1 MTVMTTFIKMFVIV
15 DYIRFTKMVLVL
27 YLDITKSQNALLKGV
42 LVIVN

>member
-1 MTVMTTFIKMFVIV
+1 MTVMTTFIKMFVTV
-15 DYIRFTKMVLVL
+15 DYIRFTKMVL